1 MAAVKRIQREL
12 RDMNKEPIPGIS
24 AGPKKETDYFEWTAT
39 IIGPTGSPYQGGI
52 FNLTITIPSDYPF
65 KPPKAQFDTQIYHP
79 NINNKGSICLDI
91 LGSKWTPVLTIS
103 KTLLCISSLLTDP
116 NPDDPLDGVIARVYK
131 NDRAKFNETATEW
144 TRKYAS

>member
-24 AGPKKETDYFEWTAT
+24 AGPKNESDYFEWTAT
-39 IIGPTGSPYQGGI
+39 IIGPSGSPYQGGI
-52 FNLTITIPSDYPF
+52 FKLTITIPSNYPF
-65 KPPKAQFDTQIYHP
+65 KPPKTQFETQIYHP
-79 NINNKGSICLDI
+79 NVSSKGSICLDI

-103 KTLLCISSLLTDP
+103 KMLLSISSLLTDP
-116 NPDDPLDGVIARVYK
+116 NPDDPLDGAVARVYK
-131 NDRAKFNETATEW
+131 NDKTKFNETAEEW